1 MRRTVSGLLAWF
13 VVFGLGVGG
22 WQVLAP
28 RSFYED
34 FPGFGRHWVSV
45 DGPYNEHLLRDVG
58 QGNTAIGV
66 VALVALSTGGVWL
79 ARATGL
85 AAVVAYL
92 PHQLYHQ
99 LTLHLLETTSDEV
112 LQTATLSLVS
122 VAAVLLT
129 ALAFRLPAG
138 ERPPRGLHQGRGPRP
153 EPLSVPS
160 RAGDKGAPHQG
171 SERP

>member
-1 MRRTVSGLLAWF
+1 MRRTVNGLLAWF
-13 VVFGLGVGG
+13 VLFGLGVGG

-34 FPGFGRHWVSV
+34 FPGFGRSWVSV
-45 DGPYNEHLLRDVG
+45 DGPYDEHLLRDVG
-58 QGNTAIGV
+58 QGNTALGV

-79 ARATGL
+79 ARTTGL

-92 PHQLYHQ
+92 PHQLHHQ

-129 ALAFRLPAG
+129 VFAFRLPAG
-138 ERPPRGLHQGRGPRP
+138 ERLPTGLPQGRGRRP
-153 EPLSVPS
+153 EPLSEPG
-160 RAGDKGAPHQG
+160 REGDDGARHHG
-171 SERP
+171 SGGT